1 MAILGGST
9 SEGSIV
15 EDTPGGKVCCPV
27 VSDRDRGINAGLRGP
42 EGPAIGGEAVKCGSD
57 GSDGGDGTSC
67 LIGTEGDDGT
77 EQSLGV
83 SVQLRQCRRMLL
95 LTLKVFLHLLQA

>member
-1 MAILGGST
+1 M
-9 SEGSIV
+9 
-15 EDTPGGKVCCPV
+15 
-27 VSDRDRGINAGLRGP
+27 
-42 EGPAIGGEAVKCGSD
+42 CGSD
-57 GSDGGDGTSC
+57 VSDGDDGASC

-77 EQSLGV
+77 EQSIGV